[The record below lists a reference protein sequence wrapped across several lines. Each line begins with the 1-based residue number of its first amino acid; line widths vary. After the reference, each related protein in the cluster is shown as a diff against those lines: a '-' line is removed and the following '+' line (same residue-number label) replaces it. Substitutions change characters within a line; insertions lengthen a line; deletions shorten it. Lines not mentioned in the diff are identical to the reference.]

1 MLINQNNHIIIND
14 QIQDLIQNH
23 ITWSKRDQHFQHHQK
38 IKKKKIKSYLISNK
52 SNKSEYK
59 PKTKTKKTKKQK
71 QKREAS
77 NLLMCVC
84 VFFFF

>member
-59 PKTKTKKTKKQK
+59 PKTKTKKKQTKTKTKK
-71 QKREAS
+71 RG
-77 NLLMCVC
+77 
-84 VFFFF
+84 F

>member
-59 PKTKTKKTKKQK
+59 PKTKTKKKQTKTKTKK
-71 QKREAS
+71 S
-77 NLLMCVC
+77 G
-84 VFFFF
+84 F